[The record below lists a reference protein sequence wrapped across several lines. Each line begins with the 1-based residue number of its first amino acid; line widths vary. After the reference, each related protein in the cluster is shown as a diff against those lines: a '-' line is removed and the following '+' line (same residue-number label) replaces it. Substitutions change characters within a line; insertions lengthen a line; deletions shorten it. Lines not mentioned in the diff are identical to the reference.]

1 MSAAAVPPE
10 VRELLATV
18 LEALSIPFPATVSDH
33 ARYSEVLE
41 QRARNARLTLR
52 RVLDPP
58 GTRPPD
64 LAVESGWLRAKLT
77 EHPPAGYHT
86 GPWPGT
92 PVDGDP
98 QEPGR

>member
-1 MSAAAVPPE
+1 MSAALPPE
-10 VRELLATV
+10 VRDLLAAV
-18 LEALSIPFPATVSDH
+18 LAALDIPPPATAGDRD
-33 ARYSEVLE
+33 RYRQVLE
-41 QRARNARLTLR
+41 QRAMHARLTLG
-52 RVLDPP
+52 RVLEPP

-92 PVDGDP
+92 PVDRDP
-98 QEPGR
+98 QEPPP